1 MQARTI
7 LPFTSISQA
16 PQLPPRQPVGM
27 AMPASRAACSQSW
40 PVEQRV
46 LRPWGQWIST
56 SPMALAVLAQ
66 QRLQIDVLLER
77 IGQSIEQGFPLAAVV
92 GWVLIERG

>member
-1 MQARTI
+1 
-7 LPFTSISQA
+7 
-16 PQLPPRQPVGM
+16 
-27 AMPASRAACSQSW
+27 
-40 PVEQRV
+40 
-46 LRPWGQWIST
+46 
-56 SPMALAVLAQ
+56 MALAVFAK